1 MPAQFFERWFAAI
14 LLTYA
19 IGFCVFYPN
28 VFTTSDESL
37 YVEQAMAFA
46 RGSIALRDGVRTDIP
61 LEPMSNYPPAT
72 SLLQTPF
79 VLIGGWRAA
88 AWASVLSLVATVLVL
103 ARWLREAGYSSGF
116 ALLFLAYAP
125 TLVVGRL
132 AQSDVPSAAVVTLGL
147 WLFWTGAGS
156 RWKWFLAGLLAG
168 LSLLFRETNVLIFVP
183 FFVAAV
189 VRGERHWKALV
200 AGAAAGAGGRLL
212 VFQLLFGSPLFM
224 RSQEGWSLAAA
235 VDAVPLY
242 ALALLV
248 LVPGGLIAVA
258 IYRGQRRGELIAAVA
273 LFLAVYVFANYSGQS
288 SEPLPRL
295 GAAGRYLIPLVP
307 LITFAWADAVSRQV
321 RSDRLRALVPVA
333 CAAMVIAAFAVHPVI
348 AQWSAREAD
357 IVRDIYA
364 STADG
369 GALVADDNIRKYIS
383 PAYGRRARI
392 WMADTPANELAAVT
406 KPYPS
411 AYIVVVSRFDTALMA
426 EYSSDAETYLDQAR
440 LKCQLEPVLDRRDEP
455 TRRLRIWHVRA
466 C

>member
-1 MPAQFFERWFAAI
+1 M
-14 LLTYA
+14 
-19 IGFCVFYPN
+19 
-28 VFTTSDESL
+28 
-37 YVEQAMAFA
+37 
-46 RGSIALRDGVRTDIP
+46 
-61 LEPMSNYPPAT
+61 
-72 SLLQTPF
+72 
-79 VLIGGWRAA
+79 
-88 AWASVLSLVATVLVL
+88 
-103 ARWLREAGYSSGF
+103 
-116 ALLFLAYAP
+116 
-125 TLVVGRL
+125 
-132 AQSDVPSAAVVTLGL
+132 
-147 WLFWTGAGS
+147 
-156 RWKWFLAGLLAG
+156 
-168 LSLLFRETNVLIFVP
+168 
-183 FFVAAV
+183 AAV

-455 TRRLRIWHVRA
+455 THRLRIWHVRA